1 MCMFLPN
8 KLKFKYKRYHRAHL
22 IKRVTKFINFPH
34 IKSGSI
40 ALKTLHFGFLLPNQL
55 TALHQTLTKVLKKKS
70 SIIYFVFP
78 NQSLTAKPTGAR
90 MGKGKGKIL
99 SAWIF
104 RVVAGFT
111 LCEIHT
117 KYLKLAIN
125 ILKIAQKKLPL
136 RTKIVLNNKKVY

>member
-1 MCMFLPN
+1 
-8 KLKFKYKRYHRAHL
+8 
-22 IKRVTKFINFPH
+22 
-34 IKSGSI
+34 
-40 ALKTLHFGFLLPNQL
+40 
-55 TALHQTLTKVLKKKS
+55 
-70 SIIYFVFP
+70 
-78 NQSLTAKPTGAR
+78 